1 MEKRF
6 ANPWWVVFGSIFGLI
21 VGNGP
26 IMQFTFGVFLKP
38 ITQEFGWERSTTST
52 ALVVGLLGTG
62 LCVPIAGRLMDKY
75 GVRAV
80 ALPSITAF
88 ALAMVALAFFANS
101 PMAFVVI
108 YALMGIAAAGQT
120 PMPYSKAI
128 TAAFDDKRGL
138 ALGIAMAGVG
148 IGAAAVPQIAQ
159 YLVTNHGWRG
169 AYVGLGALTFLLAFP
184 AVALFVNTEPAVKRE
199 GQAAPIVRPGL
210 TAAEALKSGRFWA
223 LAVAFFSVAMASNGT
238 IGHIVPLLT
247 DRGFS
252 PQIAAGAMT
261 FAGIALVAGRFVAG
275 YLLDRV
281 FAPYVAAFFFVIPL
295 LGIGLLLLAPGQLTA
310 TIAVVMIGLGLG
322 AEVDLIAYLVS
333 RYLGMRSFG
342 EIYGY
347 LFMIF
352 MLGNAVGPFLM
363 GISFKFWGYEACLT
377 GFVAA
382 LAVASALV
390 LRLGAYAFP
399 PERRGPPPAS
409 GIKPAVA

>member
-80 ALPSITAF
+80 TLPSITAF
-88 ALAMVALAFFANS
+88 ALAMIALAFFANS
-101 PMAFVVI
+101 PMAFVII
-108 YALMGIAAAGQT
+108 YALMGMAAAGQT

-148 IGAAAVPQIAQ
+148 IGAALVPQIAQ
-159 YLVTNHGWRG
+159 YLVTNYGWRG
-169 AYVGLGALTFLLAFP
+169 AYVGLAALTFCLAFP
-184 AVALFVNTEPAVKRE
+184 AVALFVNTEPAVKH
-199 GQAAPIVRPGL
+199 GSAGAPIARPGL
-210 TAAEALKSGRFWA
+210 TGAQALRTGKFWA

-261 FAGIALVAGRFVAG
+261 FAGVALVAGRFVAG
-275 YLLDRV
+275 YLLDRI
-281 FAPYVAAFFFVIPL
+281 FAPYVATFFFVIPL
-295 LGIGLLLLAPGQLTA
+295 GGIALLLMAPGQMTA

-363 GISFKFWGYEACLT
+363 GVSFGMGGYETCLA
-377 GFVAA
+377 GFVVA
-382 LAVASALV
+382 LVIASGLV
-390 LRLGAYAFP
+390 LRLGTYAFP
-399 PERRGPPPAS
+399 PERRGPPPSQGA
-409 GIKPAVA
+409 KPAIA